1 MEKKSN
7 GPLSSLPVDRL
18 TATDCN
24 ADRSCQNLYDMGPLK
39 LARWQVLEDPY
50 HTHDLSLEGSPH
62 PKIKK
67 KT

>member
-1 MEKKSN
+1 M
-7 GPLSSLPVDRL
+7 D
-18 TATDCN
+18 
-24 ADRSCQNLYDMGPLK
+24 PLK

-67 KT
+67 KKHKFVL

>member
-1 MEKKSN
+1 
-7 GPLSSLPVDRL
+7 
-18 TATDCN
+18 
-24 ADRSCQNLYDMGPLK
+24 MGPLK

-67 KT
+67 KHKFVL